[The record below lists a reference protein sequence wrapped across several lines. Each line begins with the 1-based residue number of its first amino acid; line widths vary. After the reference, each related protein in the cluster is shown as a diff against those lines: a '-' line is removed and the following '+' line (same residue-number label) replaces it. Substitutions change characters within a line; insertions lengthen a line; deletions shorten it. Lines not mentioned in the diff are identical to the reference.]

1 MHSFRLS
8 SKIAFFSQL
17 RQSITEMRFGVVMF
31 AFEQN
36 YKSMSKLKSLREAR
50 ASVFK
55 QVDELRA
62 AADGRE
68 MTAEEEGR
76 WQRLL
81 NDYDKADKAVEA
93 EERYMELERRQA
105 EQQFEQQATPTQA
118 DDPKQAEEYRSAFKD
133 YLLRGGNGISAE
145 SRTLFEK
152 RAGITGLSAGVIVPA
167 KLADRIEIA
176 LKAYGGMF
184 EAGTIL
190 STATG
195 GDLIMP
201 TVNDTSA
208 KAIVVPEYNQSTKS
222 APSFGSETFKAY
234 TYRTPIV
241 PVSLELLQDSSFDLE
256 NLLSSLLADSF
267 GRGINE
273 DLTIG
278 SGTNKPKGIVG
289 WATASEAK
297 PAAAAITLDDII
309 DLIKGVDSAYAR
321 NGKFMFNRNTLWS
334 LVKIKDT
341 TGRYIWQEGARDGTP
356 PTLFGKNYILNDD
369 MADIGASNASM
380 LFGDLSKYKIRMVK
394 NFRVIRL
401 NELLAEYLSIG
412 LFGFARADGILLD
425 AGTHPVHKL
434 VHKSA

>member
-1 MHSFRLS
+1 
-8 SKIAFFSQL
+8 
-17 RQSITEMRFGVVMF
+17 
-31 AFEQN
+31 
-36 YKSMSKLKSLREAR
+36 MSKLKSLREAR

-68 MTAEEEGR
+68 MTAEEEAR
-76 WQRLL
+76 WQQLL
-81 NDYDKADKAVEA
+81 TDYDKADKSVET
-93 EERYMELERRQA
+93 EERYLDIERRQT
-105 EQQFEQQATPTQA
+105 EQRIDQPSPSNIQKQEQ
-118 DDPKQAEEYRSAFKD
+118 EYRSAFCD
-133 YLLRGGNGISAE
+133 YLLRGSNGISAE
-145 SRTLFEK
+145 SRALFEE
-152 RAGITGLSAGVIVPA
+152 RAGITGLSAGVIVPTT
-167 KLADRIEIA
+167 LADSIEIA

-201 TVNDTSA
+201 TVNNTTA
-208 KAIVVPEYNQSTKS
+208 KAVVVPEYNQSTKS
-222 APSFGSETFKAY
+222 APSFGSETLKAY

-241 PVSLELLQDSSFDLE
+241 PVSMELLQDSSFDLE
-256 NLLSSLLADSF
+256 ALLSSLLADSF
-267 GRGINE
+267 GRGVNE
-273 DLTIG
+273 DLTVG
-278 SGTNKPKGIVG
+278 SGTNKPKGIVN

-321 NGKFMFNRNTLWS
+321 NGRFMFNRSTLWS
-334 LVKIKDT
+334 LVKIKDS
-341 TGRYIWQEGARDGTP
+341 TGRYIWQEGAKDGTP
-356 PTLFGKNYILNDD
+356 PTLFGKSYILNDD
-369 MADIGASNASM
+369 IADIGAGNASM
-380 LFGDLSKYKIRMVK
+380 LFGDLSKYKICMVK

-412 LFGFARADGILLD
+412 LFGFARVDGILLD

-434 VHKSA
+434 VHKSS

>member
-1 MHSFRLS
+1 
-8 SKIAFFSQL
+8 
-17 RQSITEMRFGVVMF
+17 
-31 AFEQN
+31 
-36 YKSMSKLKSLREAR
+36 MSKLKTLSEQR

-55 QVDELRA
+55 QIDELRTA
-62 AADGRE
+62 TDGKE
-68 MTAEEEGR
+68 MTAEEQVR
-76 WQRLL
+76 WNQLL
-81 NDYDKADKAVEA
+81 ADYDKADKSVET
-93 EERYMELERRQA
+93 EERYLDIERRQT
-105 EQQFEQQATPTQA
+105 EQRVDQPSPPNTQKQEQ
-118 DDPKQAEEYRSAFKD
+118 EYRSAFCD
-133 YLLRGGNGISAE
+133 YLLRGSNGISAE
-145 SRTLFEK
+145 SRVLFEK
-152 RAGITGLSAGVIVPA
+152 RAGITGLSAGVIVPTT
-167 KLADRIEIA
+167 LADNIEIA

-201 TVNDTSA
+201 TVNNTTA
-208 KAIVVPEYNQSTKS
+208 KAVVVPEYNQSTKS
-222 APSFGSETFKAY
+222 APSFGSETLKAY

-241 PVSLELLQDSSFDLE
+241 PVSLELLQDSAFDLE
-256 NLLSSLLADSF
+256 TLLSGLLAESF

-278 SGTNKPKGIVG
+278 SGTGKPKGIVN

-321 NGKFMFNRNTLWS
+321 NGKFMFNRSTLWS
-334 LVKIKDT
+334 LVKIKDS

-356 PTLFGKNYILNDD
+356 PTLFEKNYILNDD
-369 MADIGASNASM
+369 IADVGAGNASM

-412 LFGFARADGILLD
+412 LFGFARVDGILLD

-434 VHKSA
+434 VHKSL

>member
-8 SKIAFFSQL
+8 SKIPFFSQL
-17 RQSITEMRFGVVMF
+17 RQSITEMRFGVGMF
-31 AFEQN
+31 AFEQT
-36 YKSMSKLKSLREAR
+36 YMSMSKLKSLREAR

-55 QVDELRA
+55 QVDELRT

-105 EQQFEQQATPTQA
+105 EQQFERQATPTQA

-133 YLLRGGNGISAE
+133 YLLSGGNGISAE
-145 SRTLFEK
+145 SRILFEK

-208 KAIVVPEYNQSTKS
+208 KAVVVPEYNQSTKS

-369 MADIGASNASM
+369 IADIGASNASM

>member
-1 MHSFRLS
+1 
-8 SKIAFFSQL
+8 
-17 RQSITEMRFGVVMF
+17 
-31 AFEQN
+31 
-36 YKSMSKLKSLREAR
+36 MSKLKTLSEQR

-55 QVDELRA
+55 QIDELRTA
-62 AADGRE
+62 TDGKE
-68 MTAEEEGR
+68 MTAEEQVR
-76 WQRLL
+76 WNQLL
-81 NDYDKADKAVEA
+81 ADYDKADKSVET
-93 EERYMELERRQA
+93 EERYLDIERRQT
-105 EQQFEQQATPTQA
+105 EQRVDQPSPPNTQKQEQ
-118 DDPKQAEEYRSAFKD
+118 EYRSAFCD

-145 SRTLFEK
+145 SRALFEK
-152 RAGITGLSAGVIVPA
+152 RAGITGLSAGVIVPTT
-167 KLADRIEIA
+167 LASSIEIA

-201 TVNDTSA
+201 TVNNTSA
-208 KAIVVPEYNQSTKS
+208 KAVVVPEYNQSTKS

-241 PVSLELLQDSSFDLE
+241 PVSMELLQDSSFDLE
-256 NLLSSLLADSF
+256 ALLSSLLADSF
-267 GRGINE
+267 GRGVNE

-278 SGTNKPKGIVG
+278 SGTNKPKGIVN

-321 NGKFMFNRNTLWS
+321 NGRFMFNRSTLWS
-334 LVKIKDT
+334 LVKIKDS

-369 MADIGASNASM
+369 IADVGAGNASM

-412 LFGFARADGILLD
+412 LFGFARVDGILLD

-434 VHKSA
+434 VHKSS

>member
-1 MHSFRLS
+1 MHLFRLS
-8 SKIAFFSQL
+8 FKIPFFSQL
-17 RQSITEMRFGVVMF
+17 RQSIIKMCFGVSMF
-31 AFEQN
+31 AFEQT
-36 YKSMSKLKSLREAR
+36 YMSMSKLKSLREAR

-81 NDYDKADKAVEA
+81 TDYDKADKAVEA
-93 EERYMELERRQA
+93 VERYMELERRQA
-105 EQQFEQQATPTQA
+105 EQQFERQVTPTQA

-208 KAIVVPEYNQSTKS
+208 KAVVVPKYNQSTKS

-278 SGTNKPKGIVG
+278 NGTNKPKGIVG
-289 WATASEAK
+289 WATPSEAK

-309 DLIKGVDSAYAR
+309 NLIKGVDSAYAR

-412 LFGFARADGILLD
+412 LFGFARADEILLD